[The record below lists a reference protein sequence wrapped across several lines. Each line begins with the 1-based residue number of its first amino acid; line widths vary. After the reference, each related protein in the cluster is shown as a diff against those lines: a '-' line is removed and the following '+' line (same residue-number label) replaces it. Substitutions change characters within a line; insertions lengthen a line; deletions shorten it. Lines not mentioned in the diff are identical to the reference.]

1 LAGWEPGE
9 TEQWYKKHYLIYL
22 TTHCQL

>member
-9 TEQWYKKHYLIYL
+9 TEQWYKKHYLTYPTIQYL
-22 TTHCQL
+22 L